1 MSNNKAAKW
10 AQVFESHLGKLL
22 TSAGS
27 MIATFPGPNLLARE
41 DPTASPPAPPPH
53 TTNWKDLSALSPLCV
68 ACKLR
73 KDDSTAKVLCR
84 CTVEVRNTL
93 LKDIVCQALG
103 SVNSRSEHGIE
114 SHELWGC
121 AKVQSPKFSPAHFLN
136 ATRTLTEYSER
147 ARLNRSLI
155 VTRLSTSSF

>member
-1 MSNNKAAKW
+1 MLN
-10 AQVFESHLGKLL
+10 LGNLF

-53 TTNWKDLSALSPLCV
+53 TTNWKDLSALSPFCV

-73 KDDSTAKVLCR
+73 KDDSAAKVLCR

-103 SVNSRSEHGIE
+103 SVLNSRSEHGIK
-114 SHELWGC
+114 SHVLWVCGC
-121 AKVQSPKFSPAHFLN
+121 AKVRSPKFSHVQPRPLPQRNAHADRILR
-136 ATRTLTEYSER
+136 TRETIQS
-147 ARLNRSLI
+147 
-155 VTRLSTSSF
+155 